1 MIADAFLFI
10 NTCLNSFDHCA
21 LNFSLIL
28 SMEINYS
35 LIGLIALIVVVIV
48 IFLARRNYKDE
59 KDLEKTLNESEL
71 DPEQHKDDESV

>member
-1 MIADAFLFI
+1 
-10 NTCLNSFDHCA
+10 
-21 LNFSLIL
+21 
-28 SMEINYS
+28 MEINYS